1 MYTGRVQLIDIAID
15 FTEIM
20 ETKYIIDNVK
30 SATLLE
36 IAGESFE
43 ALIVLQIQNT
53 IIFGNVGK
61 QGEKKVKAYSR
72 GHNVEFC

>member
-1 MYTGRVQLIDIAID
+1 MYTGRVQLIDIALD

-20 ETKYIIDNVK
+20 ETKYIIDNLK

-36 IAGESFE
+36 IAAESFE

-61 QGEKKVKAYSR
+61 QSENK
-72 GHNVEFC
+72 